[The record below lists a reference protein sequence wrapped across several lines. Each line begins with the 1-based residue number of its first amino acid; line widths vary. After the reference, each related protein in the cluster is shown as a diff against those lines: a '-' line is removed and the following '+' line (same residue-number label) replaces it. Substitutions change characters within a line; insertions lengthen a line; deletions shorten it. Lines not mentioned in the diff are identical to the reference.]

1 MDPVPSGRFV
11 ERRQA
16 LRRRD
21 DRFLSRPE
29 RQLAAARRI
38 SEALFQH
45 TAIDKLIRNT
55 LHTALDVIGASS
67 GSVLL
72 ADFETKQLVF
82 SYLIGEK
89 ADLLQGIAFPWDK
102 GIAGAVFTSGKPEVI
117 SDVKQDLRHFPGI
130 DAMTG
135 YVTRDMIVIPLKRW
149 EGQPIGV
156 LTILNKHK
164 GRLDEDD
171 MDVLVVIAALSA
183 AAIEQTRATKSLRE
197 SEEQLFHAQKMEA
210 IGRLAGGIVHDFNN
224 LVTVISCFSQLLLE
238 SLDPQDPQAK
248 QVEQI
253 KIAGERAAE
262 LTQKLLTFS
271 RKQILEPK
279 ILNLNTVVPETEQML
294 LRLIGE
300 DITLQTVLAPDLGLV
315 KADPAQIDQ
324 VLMNLAVNARDAMH
338 TGGKLTITTANVHVD
353 QTYATRHVRL
363 QAGPYVMLAIS
374 DTGCGMDTETQRHMF
389 DPFFTTKAEGK
400 GTGLGLSIVY
410 GIVKQSGGHIEVE
423 SEPQQGTTF
432 RLYFPKVEDTVES
445 VVPQPVVAQSP
456 VGNET
461 ILLVED
467 EEPLRRLIS
476 YLLQRWGYR
485 VLEAQHS
492 EDALQALKQ
501 HAGPIHL
508 LLTDVVLPGISG
520 CKLWE
525 RVKALQPT
533 IRVLFMSG
541 HADETI
547 TQYGVVG
554 RDRPFI
560 KKPFTPAVL
569 GQKVRGV
576 LEVA

>member
-1 MDPVPSGRFV
+1 
-11 ERRQA
+11 
-16 LRRRD
+16 
-21 DRFLSRPE
+21 
-29 RQLAAARRI
+29 
-38 SEALFQH
+38 
-45 TAIDKLIRNT
+45 
-55 LHTALDVIGASS
+55 VIGASS

-72 ADFETKQLVF
+72 ADFETEQLVF

-102 GIAGAVFTSGKPEVI
+102 GIAGAVFTSGRPEVI

-130 DAMTG
+130 DTMTG

-149 EGQPIGV
+149 AGEPVGV
-156 LTILNKHK
+156 LTILNKHT

-224 LVTVISCFSQLLLE
+224 LVTVISGFSQLLLE
-238 SLDPQDPQAK
+238 SLDPHDPQAEK
-248 QVEQI
+248 VEQI

-271 RKQILEPK
+271 RRQILEPK
-279 ILNLNTVVPETEQML
+279 ILNLNDIVPETEQML
-294 LRLIGE
+294 LHLIGE
-300 DITLQTVLAPDLGLV
+300 DITLQADLAPDLALV
-315 KADPAQIDQ
+315 KADPAQIEQ
-324 VLMNLAVNARDAMH
+324 VLMNLAVNARDAMP
-338 TGGKLTITTANVHVD
+338 TGGRLTIMTANVNLD

-374 DTGCGMDTETQRHMF
+374 DTGCGMDTETQRHIF
-389 DPFFTTKAEGK
+389 EPFFTTKAEDK

-410 GIVKQSGGHIEVE
+410 GIVKQSGGHVEVE
-423 SEPQQGTTF
+423 SKPKQGATF
-432 RLYFPKVEDTVES
+432 RLYFPKVEDVVES
-445 VVPQPVVAQSP
+445 VAPQPVMAQP
-456 VGNET
+456 LVGNET

-476 YLLQRWGYR
+476 YLLQRWGYM

-492 EDALQALKQ
+492 EEALHTLEQ

-525 RVKALQPT
+525 KVKALQPT

-541 HADETI
+541 HAEETI

-554 RDRPFI
+554 RDQPFL
-560 KKPFTPAVL
+560 KKPFAPAVL
-569 GQKVRGV
+569 GQKVREV
-576 LEVA
+576 LEVG